1 MLRERRSGVPFG
13 NNSIFLNFVEVNS
26 ESGLRMK
33 ILDKGP
39 PHETGG
45 IDGYHLR
52 LSSFKEGYRLYF
64 ASMVG
69 ISGIHSNRI

>member
-33 ILDKGP
+33 ILD
-39 PHETGG
+39 
-45 IDGYHLR
+45 
-52 LSSFKEGYRLYF
+52 
-64 ASMVG
+64 
-69 ISGIHSNRI
+69 